1 MLKILLVDE
10 HQIVRE
16 GIKQLLEKNS
26 DIIVTEEIDSI
37 NDAVIKI
44 REQEFDAVLLNSIT
58 PNHSDLDL
66 IRNIKN
72 IRPKT
77 PVLVL
82 CASSDVKFCEKTL
95 KAGAN
100 GFLTKQSATEEL
112 IQAIRMITRGNRF
125 ISPSMM
131 ENMVDFKL
139 CDSQVPRETLS
150 DREYEVMLAIISG
163 KRIKQIAKE
172 LSLSIKTVSTYHSR
186 ILQKLKFNSDAE
198 MIRYAIEEG
207 IIQNSIAAR
216 GNLVLAEIGFMT
228 GSAIAAIKEIWS
240 IRKDVIL
247 ILIVTSIISYVFLSF
262 LVSVL
267 F

>member
-1 MLKILLVDE
+1 MLKILLIDE

-16 GIKQLLEKNS
+16 GLKQLLEKNS

-37 NDAVIKI
+37 NGALKKI
-44 REQEFDAVLLNSIT
+44 REQEFHAVILNSIT
-58 PNHSDLDL
+58 PNHSDVGL

-72 IRPKT
+72 VKPKT

-82 CASSDVKFCEKTL
+82 CASSDVHYCEKTL
-95 KAGAN
+95 KAGAT

-112 IQAIRMITRGNRF
+112 IQAIRTITRGNRY
-125 ISPSMM
+125 ISPSLM
-131 ENMVDFKL
+131 EDMVDFKL
-139 CDSQVPRETLS
+139 SDSQVPSETLS

-172 LSLSIKTVSTYHSR
+172 MALSIKTVSTYHSR

-207 IIQNSIAAR
+207 IIQNSIVAR

-228 GSAIAAIKEIWS
+228 GSAITAIKEIWS

-247 ILIVTSIISYVFLSF
+247 ILIVASIISYVFLSF